1 MANTTT
7 RKNHYEI
14 ISRLEKELND
24 LKGLSDAYVRL
35 MGKDDPSLQVRIEK
49 TKSHYS
55 LLKKY
60 QDKYLELI
68 SFSDIQLRIANS
80 NERIKIKDDDE
91 LSTVTDEK
99 IKDKIK
105 NRTWSENE
113 YWGTIF
119 ITNFEPKVTSKKEEA
134 KKAAAAAPV
143 MNYLSNQEAAEAYFS
158 AAIYEHDYSS
168 AKEGQY
174 LKKKKNIAKASFNLH
189 EFYEQNGSLSNVPA
203 DGIDTQCRRVL
214 ELVFKNGLDRAK
226 EILNNERQEKLE
238 SEREEPVRPSGS
250 SKSKSQDNDII
261 EINLTEFEL
270 LEVLNEYDLFAL
282 NLNTN
287 IKVTIISIDDIN
299 LEAVGINYKAK
310 NESKTYKI
318 VVKEY

>member
-1 MANTTT
+1 MSTTT
-7 RKNHYEI
+7 VKKNHYEI
-14 ISRLEKELND
+14 ISRLEKELSD
-24 LKGLSDAYVRL
+24 LKVLSDSYVRL
-35 MGKDDPSLQVRIEK
+35 MGKEDTSLQIRIET

-60 QDKYLELI
+60 QDKYLQLI
-68 SFSDIQLRIANS
+68 SYSDIQLRIINS
-80 NERIKIKDDDE
+80 NERIKLKEDDE
-91 LSTVTDEK
+91 LSTISDEK
-99 IKDKIK
+99 IKNKIK
-105 NRTWSENE
+105 SRTWSEND
-113 YWGTIF
+113 YWSSIF
-119 ITNFEPKVTSKKEEA
+119 ITNHEPKVTSRKEEP
-134 KKAAAAAPV
+134 KKPPV
-143 MNYLSNQEAAEAYFS
+143 ISAYLSNQEAAEAYFS

-174 LKKKKNIAKASFNLH
+174 LKKKKNIAKASINLH
-189 EFYEQNGSLSNVPA
+189 EFYEQNGSLSNLPV
-203 DGIDTQCRRVL
+203 DGIDSQSRRVL

-226 EILNNERQEKLE
+226 EILNNERQEKLDYE
-238 SEREEPVRPSGS
+238 KEEPVVKES
-250 SKSKSQDNDII
+250 SKGKSGDNDII
-261 EINLTEFEL
+261 EINLTEFEQ

>member
-1 MANTTT
+1 MSTTT
-7 RKNHYEI
+7 VKKNHYEI
-14 ISRLEKELND
+14 INRLEKELSD
-24 LKGLSDAYVRL
+24 LKVLSDSYVRL
-35 MGKDDPSLQVRIEK
+35 MGKEDTSLQIRIET

-60 QDKYLELI
+60 QDKYLQLI
-68 SFSDIQLRIANS
+68 SYSDIQLRILNS
-80 NERIKIKDDDE
+80 NERIKVKEDDE
-91 LSTVTDEK
+91 LSTITDEK
-99 IKDKIK
+99 IKSKIK
-105 NRTWSENE
+105 TRTWSEND
-113 YWGTIF
+113 YWSSIF
-119 ITNFEPKVTSKKEEA
+119 ITNHEPKATPKKEEP
-134 KKAAAAAPV
+134 KKPPV
-143 MNYLSNQEAAEAYFS
+143 ISAYLSNQESAEAYFS

-174 LKKKKNIAKASFNLH
+174 IKKKKNIAKANINLH
-189 EFYEQNGSLSNVPA
+189 EFYEQNGSLSNLPVE
-203 DGIDTQCRRVL
+203 GIDSQSRRVL

-226 EILNNERQEKLE
+226 EILNNERQEKLDYE
-238 SEREEPVRPSGS
+238 KEEPVTRES
-250 SKSKSQDNDII
+250 SKGKSGDNDII
-261 EINLTEFEL
+261 EINLTEFEQ